1 MLKALPLSKRHC
13 LAGKQDR
20 ELIVDLAGSERVDEA
35 GSEGHTLEEAKLQA
49 DTASSRFIWR
59 NCKDITH
66 YNNWPLTST
75 SRRNNQHH
83 FVWQKDFGDYV
94 ELILELKRLKLRKNN
109 WDIGTFQLDEVLIE
123 TASQK
128 RTYCIPYAI
137 LRCGAT
143 GVRGDC
149 WLQAGSETALGAGQF
164 VGIRRHEGAQAEQ
177 CELPQLV
184 VGGVTAAILQI
195 HRSGAARIADC
206 AVNSTVTVHGCKQN
220 DVTWYLHTKIVRVVV
235 TNLHNMVNFKGSK
248 AANGGYIALEDGTFG
263 GMFDKPLRCFGCG
276 IGWLLF
282 LVGIIF
288 PIAWFAGTIL
298 YLIGY
303 SRSDPRE
310 RAGLGACAAAALICT
325 FVGVIVVLVVTLK
338 G

>member
-1 MLKALPLSKRHC
+1 MADLGVGQDTVNTIYTDSQSAL
-13 LAGKQDR
+13 A
-20 ELIVDLAGSERVDEA
+20 V
-35 GSEGHTLEEAKLQA
+35 
-49 DTASSRFIWR
+49 SRNPVF
-59 NCKDITH
+59 H
-66 YNNWPLTST
+66 A
-75 SRRNNQHH
+75 
-83 FVWQKDFGDYV
+83 
-94 ELILELKRLKLRKNN
+94 RKKH
-109 WDIGTFQLDEVLIE
+109 IE
-123 TASQK
+123 
-128 RTYCIPYAI
+128 
-137 LRCGAT
+137 
-143 GVRGDC
+143 
-149 WLQAGSETALGAGQF
+149 
-164 VGIRRHEGAQAEQ
+164 
-177 CELPQLV
+177 
-184 VGGVTAAILQI
+184 
-195 HRSGAARIADC
+195 
-206 AVNSTVTVHGCKQN
+206 N

-303 SRSDPRE
+303 SKSDPRE

-325 FVGVIVVLVVTLK
+325 FVGVIVALVVTLK